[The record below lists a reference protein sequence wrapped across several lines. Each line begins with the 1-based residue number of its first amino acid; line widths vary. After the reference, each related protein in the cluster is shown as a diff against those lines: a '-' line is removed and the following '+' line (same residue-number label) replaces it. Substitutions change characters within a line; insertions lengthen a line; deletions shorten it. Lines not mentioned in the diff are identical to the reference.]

1 MSKENHIISNE
12 VSIGEQ
18 LKIAR
23 IKKGISINEL
33 AKSIDVTAPYL
44 VRIEN
49 NVLINIGIK
58 VFSKICYE
66 LDLSDTEVLEI
77 IKSFR

>member
-12 VSIGEQ
+12 VPIGEQ

-49 NVLINIGIK
+49 NLLINIGII
-58 VFSKICYE
+58 VFSKISYK
-66 LDLSDTEVLEI
+66 LDLSDTDILQI
-77 IKSFR
+77 IKSIR